1 MATDGDDLSRGGKV
15 SFGGVIK
22 EVNLAFVP
30 EVKVGDYVVVHVG
43 FALSVVDEAEA
54 NKVFDYLRQMDEL
67 TDLQPGEEPAN
78 ETLATTPTAP
88 MPSPLPKP

>member
-1 MATDGDDLSRGGKV
+1 MATDGDDLSRSGKV

-54 NKVFDYLRQMDEL
+54 NQVFDYLRQMDEL
-67 TDLQPGEEPAN
+67 TDLQHGEV
-78 ETLATTPTAP
+78 
-88 MPSPLPKP
+88 